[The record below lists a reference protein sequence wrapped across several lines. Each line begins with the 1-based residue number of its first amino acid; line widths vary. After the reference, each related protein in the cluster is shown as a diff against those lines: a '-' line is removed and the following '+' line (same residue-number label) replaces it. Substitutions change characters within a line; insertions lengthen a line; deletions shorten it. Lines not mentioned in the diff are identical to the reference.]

1 LLETDYK
8 SDMKTSRYILEW
20 SLFPDM
26 FALIIALQIIIII
39 KNTILK
45 KHADIADFKI
55 LSKKEESLT
64 FWAYCEGP
72 PYNQLTRRTRKA
84 TLMIQH

>member
-1 LLETDYK
+1 
-8 SDMKTSRYILEW
+8 MKASRYILEW

-26 FALIIALQIIIII
+26 FALITALQIIIII

-45 KHADIADFKI
+45 KHADNSEETFKI

-84 TLMIQH
+84 TLTIQH

>member
-1 LLETDYK
+1 
-8 SDMKTSRYILEW
+8 MKASRYILEW

-26 FALIIALQIIIII
+26 FALITALHIIIII

-45 KHADIADFKI
+45 KHADNSEETFKI

-84 TLMIQH
+84 TLTIQH

>member
-1 LLETDYK
+1 
-8 SDMKTSRYILEW
+8 MKTSRYILEW

-26 FALIIALQIIIII
+26 FALITALQIIIII

-45 KHADIADFKI
+45 KHADNSEETFKI
-55 LSKKEESLT
+55 LSKKEESLI
-64 FWAYCEGP
+64 FWAYCEGA

-84 TLMIQH
+84 TLTIQH

>member
-1 LLETDYK
+1 
-8 SDMKTSRYILEW
+8 MKASRYILEW

-26 FALIIALQIIIII
+26 FALITALQIIIII

-45 KHADIADFKI
+45 KHADNSEETFKI
-55 LSKKEESLT
+55 LSKKEESLI
-64 FWAYCEGP
+64 FWAYCEGA

-84 TLMIQH
+84 TLTIQH

>member
-1 LLETDYK
+1 
-8 SDMKTSRYILEW
+8 MKTSRYILEW

-26 FALIIALQIIIII
+26 FALITALQIIIII

-45 KHADIADFKI
+45 KHADNSEETFKI

-84 TLMIQH
+84 TLTIQH

>member
-1 LLETDYK
+1 
-8 SDMKTSRYILEW
+8 MKTSRYILEW

-26 FALIIALQIIIII
+26 FALITALQIIIII

-45 KHADIADFKI
+45 KHADNSEETFKI

-64 FWAYCEGP
+64 FWAYCEGA

-84 TLMIQH
+84 TLTIQH

>member
-1 LLETDYK
+1 
-8 SDMKTSRYILEW
+8 MKASRYTFQYFQEW
-20 SLFPDM
+20 SLSPDL
-26 FALIIALQIIIII
+26 FALIRALQIIIII

-84 TLMIQH
+84 TLTIQH

>member
-1 LLETDYK
+1 
-8 SDMKTSRYILEW
+8 MKTSRYILEW

-26 FALIIALQIIIII
+26 FALITALQIIIII

-45 KHADIADFKI
+45 KHANNSEETFKI

-84 TLMIQH
+84 TLTIQH